1 MKKKFEFVADLVL
14 FLLFIIAVVL
24 YIVNIIKSIITM
36 NIFEIILNLI
46 GAIVLIGFH
55 KLYEA
60 SQLD

>member
-1 MKKKFEFVADLVL
+1 MKKKIEFVADLVL

-24 YIVNIIKSIITM
+24 YIVNIIESIITM

-46 GAIVLIGFH
+46 AAIVLIGFH

>member
-1 MKKKFEFVADLVL
+1 MKKKIEFVADLVL

-24 YIVNIIKSIITM
+24 YIVNIIESIITM

-46 GAIVLIGFH
+46 GAIALIGFH

>member
-1 MKKKFEFVADLVL
+1 MKEKLEFVADLVL
-14 FLLFIIAVVL
+14 FLLFIFGVVL
-24 YIVNIIKSIITM
+24 YIVSIIKSIITM
-36 NIFEIILNLI
+36 NIFEIILSLI